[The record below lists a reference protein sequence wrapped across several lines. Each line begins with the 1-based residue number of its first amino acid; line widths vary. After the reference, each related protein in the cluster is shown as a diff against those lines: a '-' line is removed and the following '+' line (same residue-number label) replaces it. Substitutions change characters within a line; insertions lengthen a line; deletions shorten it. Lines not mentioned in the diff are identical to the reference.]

1 MYSATEGLM
10 EGGSSTWVRS
20 SNVGGEAT
28 MLSNFG
34 IFSPLVLLEVKVST
48 LRTKQHKKII
58 AIYYLFSIYQSNK
71 LNANVY
77 FLI

>member
-1 MYSATEGLM
+1 MSDPGAMTCWMYSATEGLM
-10 EGGSSTWVRS
+10 EGGSRTWVRS

-48 LRTKQHKKII
+48 LRTKQYKKII
-58 AIYYLFSIYQSNK
+58 IAITDIL
-71 LNANVY
+71 
-77 FLI
+77 

>member
-1 MYSATEGLM
+1 M

-58 AIYYLFSIYQSNK
+58 AIYYLQIIYQYQIS
-71 LNANVY
+71 LTQMSS
-77 FLI
+77 FF

>member
-1 MYSATEGLM
+1 M

-58 AIYYLFSIYQSNK
+58 AIYYLLTIYHSQISSTQMSI
-71 LNANVY
+71 
-77 FLI
+77 F